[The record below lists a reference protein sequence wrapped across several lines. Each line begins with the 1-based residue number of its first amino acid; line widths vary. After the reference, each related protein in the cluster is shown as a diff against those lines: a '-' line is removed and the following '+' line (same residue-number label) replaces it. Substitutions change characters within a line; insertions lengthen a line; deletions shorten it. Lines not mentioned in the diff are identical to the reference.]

1 MPWIFIF
8 GYSFKSD
15 KFTKEAIYDV
25 FSGPELSFHP
35 VTTEVVDFDHHL
47 IYVNILVAFFSNR
60 P

>member
-15 KFTKEAIYDV
+15 KFTKETIYDV

-35 VTTEVVDFDHHL
+35 VTTEVVIL
-47 IYVNILVAFFSNR
+47 ITI
-60 P
+60 